1 MKMMI
6 KKQSLVSVV
15 AVMILMLGIFYPMCE
30 FSYAEERGEYP
41 ITLENGV
48 AMESYDGTKITKA
61 KEGSKV
67 YLLANDAPEGM
78 IFDRWEVL
86 AGDVKI
92 YLTSPYNDKAYYDF
106 TMPEGAVHVRAK
118 YRAIKSEKVDVSI
131 NLDESGSSNQPTLNV
146 PYEDLRTYVIDIL
159 RNAGKLKFAGGSAGS
174 GEIGYQEAYT
184 TANGIEISCL
194 DYRYKRLVSFVQ
206 SGKNCTSTSDDIHY
220 TLTEEDYARFKAE
233 GKLKYLEIRSVSIVF
248 GKAPQSR
255 RIAGNDRYETSLKV
269 ADELKATMNI
279 DKFDAAVVAYGDN
292 YADAL
297 SGAYL
302 AKVNNA
308 PLLLINEHN
317 MQGAIDYINNNL
329 RPGKSS
335 KVYLLGGTK
344 VMPELMKTKLE
355 NNFTVKR
362 ISGEDRFETNMAI
375 LKEAG
380 VSNEEMVVCSAY
392 GFADS
397 LAASATGRPILLVG
411 DALTDEQKAYLKSI
425 NTRKYTIT
433 GGYKSV
439 NVTAEGWLRSL
450 GNVSRVFGNDR
461 YETSVAIAK
470 HFFNNPKSVVVGNGD
485 NFPDGLCGGV
495 LAERR
500 GASMI
505 LINEHNVAYA
515 KDYVSDNG
523 IRDLLVLGGSRLIT
537 DEMIRVISN

>member
-1 MKMMI
+1 
-6 KKQSLVSVV
+6 
-15 AVMILMLGIFYPMCE
+15 
-30 FSYAEERGEYP
+30 
-41 ITLENGV
+41 
-48 AMESYDGTKITKA
+48 
-61 KEGSKV
+61 
-67 YLLANDAPEGM
+67 
-78 IFDRWEVL
+78 
-86 AGDVKI
+86 
-92 YLTSPYNDKAYYDF
+92 
-106 TMPEGAVHVRAK
+106 
-118 YRAIKSEKVDVSI
+118 
-131 NLDESGSSNQPTLNV
+131 
-146 PYEDLRTYVIDIL
+146 
-159 RNAGKLKFAGGSAGS
+159 
-174 GEIGYQEAYT
+174 
-184 TANGIEISCL
+184 
-194 DYRYKRLVSFVQ
+194 
-206 SGKNCTSTSDDIHY
+206 
-220 TLTEEDYARFKAE
+220 
-233 GKLKYLEIRSVSIVF
+233 
-248 GKAPQSR
+248 
-255 RIAGNDRYETSLKV
+255 
-269 ADELKATMNI
+269 
-279 DKFDAAVVAYGDN
+279 
-292 YADAL
+292 
-297 SGAYL
+297 
-302 AKVNNA
+302 
-308 PLLLINEHN
+308 

-500 GASMI
+500 GAPLL
-505 LINEHNVAYA
+505 LINEVNIDYA
-515 KDYVSDNG
+515 KQYVRANSIKDQ
-523 IRDLLVLGGSRLIT
+523 IVLGGKRLMP
-537 DEMIRVISN
+537 DEVVNAIIG